1 MFEIIM
7 LFAFLLVATSQ
18 LLPCKHASNR
28 LTARKTGHGKKKQR
42 ELLQKSAKRSEKT
55 RETQNAETVI
65 MHMPHNRFRRSNFE
79 KRGLVPACPSL

>member
-7 LFAFLLVATSQ
+7 LFAFLLAVTSQ
-18 LLPCKHASNR
+18 LLPNKHASNR
-28 LTARKTGHGKKKQR
+28 LTARKTDHDKKKQG
-42 ELLQKSAKRSEKT
+42 ELLQQSAKGQKKP

-79 KRGLVPACPSL
+79 KRF